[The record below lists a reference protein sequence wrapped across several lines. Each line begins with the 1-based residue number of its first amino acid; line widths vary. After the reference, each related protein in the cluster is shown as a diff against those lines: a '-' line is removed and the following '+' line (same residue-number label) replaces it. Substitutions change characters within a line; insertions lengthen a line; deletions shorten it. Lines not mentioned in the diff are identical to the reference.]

1 MYFLGLDFIL
11 FFFICKGQF
20 LKVCS
25 KESWSFLW
33 QGGRRVRWTLFVISF
48 PFGGVSG
55 RIFVCAEADILSQ
68 CNCGLSPLGRSRFEI
83 FWLKP
88 WGLFFSPNLF
98 HLCAAVLHFCPS
110 LVEIECSPYLTSAQE
125 WDFVLWPVLA
135 ETSIWCP
142 CHRFHREAGDC
153 MIFST
158 ELQWPAKLPAE
169 VFGSAGL
176 AKDLGD
182 RKSYSF
188 FFPFLSLF
196 LQMLSKFISIW
207 LLNICNHRKSQQYL
221 QRKVSL
227 SCCILYNL
235 LL

>member
-33 QGGRRVRWTLFVISF
+33 QGGRRVRWTLFIISF

-68 CNCGLSPLGRSRFEI
+68 CNCGLCLLGRSRFEI

-125 WDFVLWPVLA
+125 WDLYSGQFWQKHQFDALVIGFIGKLGTAWFLALSSSDLPSFLLGYLEVLGWPR
-135 ETSIWCP
+135 I
-142 CHRFHREAGDC
+142 
-153 MIFST
+153 
-158 ELQWPAKLPAE
+158 
-169 VFGSAGL
+169 
-176 AKDLGD
+176 
-182 RKSYSF
+182 
-188 FFPFLSLF
+188 
-196 LQMLSKFISIW
+196 
-207 LLNICNHRKSQQYL
+207 
-221 QRKVSL
+221 
-227 SCCILYNL
+227 
-235 LL
+235 

>member
-1 MYFLGLDFIL
+1 MVISVTGREESEVNVYNVYNNIMFI
-11 FFFICKGQF
+11 
-20 LKVCS
+20 
-25 KESWSFLW
+25 
-33 QGGRRVRWTLFVISF
+33 ISF

-68 CNCGLSPLGRSRFEI
+68 CNCGLCLLGRSRFEI

-158 ELQWPAKLPAE
+158 ELQWPAKLPAG
-169 VFGSAGL
+169 VFGSTGL

-207 LLNICNHRKSQQYL
+207 LLNICNHRKSQ
-221 QRKVSL
+221 
-227 SCCILYNL
+227 
-235 LL
+235 